1 MKRARVFAAVCLL
14 PILGA
19 CRDHEVVLDQQRS
32 TPSAQ
37 PAAPVPQHFESIG
50 RVATAEEVHAWNID
64 VNSSG
69 DGLPA
74 GHGTYAAGATVFAR
88 QCALC
93 HGTRGEGLGTFPKLI
108 GGPKN
113 AFDFASDPTIPKT
126 IGNYWPYATTVYDY
140 VRRAMPLSAP
150 GSLKTDEV
158 YSVVAF
164 LLAENGII
172 SKTTVVDAHTLPRIQ
187 MPARAHFVTDDR
199 KGGPVFR

>member
-1 MKRARVFAAVCLL
+1 MTHTRLLAAVGLTV
-14 PILGA
+14 IVGA
-19 CRDHEVVLDQQRS
+19 CRDREVVLDRQSS

-37 PAAPVPQHFESIG
+37 AAPSVPQHFKSIG
-50 RVATAEEVHAWNID
+50 RVATAEEVRAWNID
-64 VNSSG
+64 VNSAG

-74 GHGTYAAGATVFAR
+74 GHGTYAVGAAVFAR
-88 QCALC
+88 QCAVC
-93 HGTRGEGLGTFPKLI
+93 HGTQGEGLGTFPKLI

-113 AFDFASDPTIPKT
+113 AFNFASDPAIPKT

-140 VRRAMPLSAP
+140 IHRAMPLTAP
-150 GSLKTDEV
+150 GSLTTDQV

-172 SKTTVVDAHTLPRIQ
+172 DKTTVVDARMLPRIQ

>member
-1 MKRARVFAAVCLL
+1 MKDARVIVAVCLAAT
-14 PILGA
+14 IAA
-19 CRDHEVVLDQQRS
+19 CRERDVVLDQQRS
-32 TPSAQ
+32 TPNAQ
-37 PAAPVPQHFESIG
+37 PAPSVPRRFESIG
-50 RVATAEEVHAWNID
+50 RVATGEEIRAWNID

-88 QCALC
+88 QCAVC
-93 HGTRGEGLGTFPKLI
+93 HGTRGEGLATFPKLI

-140 VRRAMPLSAP
+140 IHRAMPLSAP
-150 GSLKTDEV
+150 GSLTTDQV

-172 SKTTVVDAHTLPRIQ
+172 DKTTVVDARMLPRIH
-187 MPARAHFVTDDR
+187 MPARTHFITDDR

>member
-1 MKRARVFAAVCLL
+1 MKYARALPGVCLAA
-14 PILGA
+14 IIGA
-19 CRDHEVVLDQQRS
+19 CHGPEVVRDQQ
-32 TPSAQ
+32 PSAPNAQ
-37 PAAPVPQHFESIG
+37 PAPSLPQHFASIG
-50 RVATAEEVHAWNID
+50 RVATAEEIRAWNID

-74 GHGTYAAGATVFAR
+74 GHGTYAAGAEVFAR
-88 QCALC
+88 QCAVC
-93 HGTRGEGLGTFPKLI
+93 HGTRGEGLGTYPKLI

-113 AFDFASDPTIPKT
+113 AFEFASDPAIPKT

-140 VRRAMPLSAP
+140 VHRAMPLSAP
-150 GSLKTDEV
+150 GSLTTDQV

-172 SKTTVVDAHTLPRIQ
+172 DKGTTVDAKMLPRIQ